1 MTLDDPTALGR
12 FLTAADAA
20 EILNVDLGTV
30 LDLVN
35 SNELPAIRV
44 GRAGQVRIER
54 AVLESYISALYE
66 ESRRRGLWQQSEFA
80 SLPELSDGRILRP
93 GR

>member
-1 MTLDDPTALGR
+1 MALDDPAAIGR

-20 EILNVDLGTV
+20 EVLNVELTTV
-30 LDLVN
+30 LELVDTG
-35 SNELPAIRV
+35 ELPAIRV

-66 ESRRRGLWQQSEFA
+66 ESRRHSLWQQSDFA
-80 SLPELSDGRILRP
+80 TLPELSDGRILRP
-93 GR
+93 LN